1 MLLFYKSASSTCLCV
16 DTSRKIRKQTSLKKF
31 CWVIHILSD
40 WSIARIFYFF
50 MYWLNMSLQI
60 HLLSR
65 LMITLIARIF
75 SFHLQ
80 TEYESSD
87 FPVCVEA
94 WWSHWLQEYLIWLC
108 WPAQCTR
115 PSRSWRTSLRAR
127 SSYPRT
133 SKSSLRRLAGSGP
146 VHIETGF
153 SYNWKTLKNF
163 VENYSHWLRGTS
175 SCLRYASP
183 VCERWVSACLW
194 ICIHMNCRD
203 IWFTNDLT
211 SNDG

>member
-1 MLLFYKSASSTCLCV
+1 MLIPQEKLENKLPWKSFVGSFTSCLI
-16 DTSRKIRKQTSLKKF
+16 DQLQE
-31 CWVIHILSD
+31 
-40 WSIARIFYFF
+40 YF
-50 MYWLNMSLQI
+50 
-60 HLLSR
+60 
-65 LMITLIARIF
+65 IF
-75 SFHLQ
+75 SCTDWIWVFR
-80 TEYESSD
+80 
-87 FPVCVEA
+87 FIFWVA